1 MNIKIIVNDGKE
13 LKIIDR
19 LIQTGLMNDRKEFLK
34 EIIKEKGEKIN
45 IIYVNKPKSKKV
57 FAIRDKD
64 TKKIISNLTN
74 PNHSFHLYLK
84 RCKNILRKHKA
95 RGNNIDNLEIV
106 EYTLVENDCK
116 YDLT

>member
-13 LKIIDR
+13 LQIIDR

-34 EIIKEKGEKIN
+34 DIIKEKGEKIN
-45 IIYVNKPKSKKV
+45 ITYVNKPKSKTI
-57 FAIRDKD
+57 FAIRDKN
-64 TKKIISNLTN
+64 TKKIITNLTN
-74 PNHSFHLYLK
+74 PNHSFHLHLK
-84 RCKNILRKHKA
+84 RCKNILRKRKA
-95 RGNNIDNLEIV
+95 NGYNIDNLEIV